1 MAASALL
8 VIKTRG
14 AQHLSSSIAELV
26 LSASRLAARELSQP
40 SSPAVGRRPPPQ
52 KSQHSSQQPVPE
64 RRTQLHVVADDSLD
78 NSLDEPE
85 CDDAGRSDTSCD
97 SVELPV
103 KLAPDAS

>member
-1 MAASALL
+1 
-8 VIKTRG
+8 
-14 AQHLSSSIAELV
+14 
-26 LSASRLAARELSQP
+26 
-40 SSPAVGRRPPPQ
+40 
-52 KSQHSSQQPVPE
+52 
-64 RRTQLHVVADDSLD
+64 VADDSLD